1 MDAANGAAT
10 ATISNGGTSVA
21 PTDRTAGDTLVGRN
35 ITDHTAPDPTAL
47 RECHFG
53 EQQHPRQRCEQ
64 AGEKSALVG
73 HGAIIAARR
82 GEKEGPRR
90 PFRKRRQA
98 HHLNARAAPLVPGG
112 GKPITHTDPLRWFL
126 CGKPDAA
133 PVAHSAH
140 KKRPRRRA
148 GLRGSSSC
156 TDRIPDWLHSVGKAR
171 SQGKQSVKA
180 RCGCVAL
187 WAVAAF
193 AFWPSD
199 ERRSFTAALAA
210 AYH

>member
-10 ATISNGGTSVA
+10 ATISNGGTPVA
-21 PTDRTAGDTLVGRN
+21 PTDRTAVDTLVGRN
-35 ITDHTAPDPTAL
+35 ITDHTAPDATAL

-53 EQQHPRQRCEQ
+53 EQQQYPRQRCEQ

-112 GKPITHTDPLRWFL
+112 GKPSLTPTR
-126 CGKPDAA
+126 
-133 PVAHSAH
+133 
-140 KKRPRRRA
+140 
-148 GLRGSSSC
+148 
-156 TDRIPDWLHSVGKAR
+156 SVGFSVESPTQHRLRTAR
-171 SQGKQSVKA
+171 IKKGPA
-180 RCGCVAL
+180 GGRG
-187 WAVAAF
+187 
-193 AFWPSD
+193 
-199 ERRSFTAALAA
+199 
-210 AYH
+210 